1 MGPFVFIVFIMIVK
15 SVEGDGQSPT
25 FSENNVCQQQVITIN
40 PLVCS
45 HSSPPLNS
53 EIGCNSSTIQH
64 IIATEQMVT
73 KRQLEELQI
82 AVSTNQEMVSSAL
95 RNATHQ
101 FKDTTLQV
109 EELLVS
115 LSGFQENVT
124 SEVLGIRRQLEQLQ
138 VLASALMEFLHD
150 SSTMNQASTTD
161 ATERTTTMETDSSTM
176 NQASTTDAT
185 ERTTT
190 METDSSIMNQASTTD
205 ATERTTTTETD
216 SSIMNQAS
224 TTDATER
231 TTITETDPSTMNQA
245 STTDATER
253 TTTTET
259 DSSTMNQA
267 STTDATERTT
277 TMETDSSTMNQTST
291 TDATERTTTMETDSS
306 TMNQASTTD
315 ATERTTTTETV
326 APPKDCSD
334 ILVSGVSTSGVYTVH
349 PLDSG
354 EAFQVYCD
362 METDGGGWTVFQRR
376 KDGSVDFYLD
386 FASYSRGFGNL
397 EGEFWLGNDNLHR
410 LTAQGEYELRVDLSD
425 FESESR
431 VATYDSFSIA
441 DVSGKY
447 RLAVGSYSG
456 TAGDSLMYQ
465 NNQQFSTHDQDN
477 DVDSSRNCAQIF
489 RGAWWYRQ
497 CYYSNLNG
505 EYLRETGSNARGVVW
520 YHWRGWYY
528 SLKTSEMKIRQI
540 PQ

>member
-1 MGPFVFIVFIMIVK
+1 MGPFVFLVLVMTVK
-15 SVEGDGQSPT
+15 SAESVESDDPSPT
-25 FSENNVCQQQVITIN
+25 FSENSVCQQQVITIN
-40 PLVCS
+40 PLVYS
-45 HSSPPLNS
+45 QSSPPLNS

-64 IIATEQMVT
+64 MVETEQMVT
-73 KRQLEELQI
+73 RRQLEELQI
-82 AVSTNQEMVSSAL
+82 AVSTNQKMITSAL

-109 EELLVS
+109 QELLVS

-138 VLASALMEFLHD
+138 VLVSAFKEFLHD
-150 SSTMNQASTTD
+150 SSTVNQSSTTD
-161 ATERTTTMETDSSTM
+161 ATERTTSTETDSSTM
-176 NQASTTDAT
+176 NEASTTDAT
-185 ERTTT
+185 ERITTT
-190 METDSSIMNQASTTD
+190 ETDSSTKNQASTTD

-216 SSIMNQAS
+216 SSTMNQSS

-231 TTITETDPSTMNQA
+231 ITTTETDSSTMNQA

-267 STTDATERTT
+267 STTDATERITT
-277 TMETDSSTMNQTST
+277 KETG
-291 TDATERTTTMETDSS
+291 SS

-315 ATERTTTTETV
+315 ATERTTTTETD

-334 ILVSGVSTSGVYTVH
+334 ILASGVSISGVYTVQ
-349 PLDSG
+349 PLSSG

-376 KDGSVDFYLD
+376 EDGSVDFYLD

-431 VATYDSFSIA
+431 FAKYDSFSIA
-441 DVSGKY
+441 DVSGIYK
-447 RLAVGSYSG
+447 LAVGSYSG
-456 TAGDSLMYQ
+456 TAGDSLSVQ
-465 NNQQFSTHDQDN
+465 NNQPFSTKDRDN
-477 DVDSSRNCAQIF
+477 DAWYRSCAQTYH
-489 RGAWWYRQ
+489 GAWWYRD
-497 CYYSNLNG
+497 CHFSNLNG
-505 EYLRETGSNARGVVW
+505 EYLRGTTTVYARGAVW
-520 YHWRGWYY
+520 RTWRGYRY
-528 SLKTSEMKIRQI
+528 SLRTSEMKIRPT
-540 PQ
+540 PQQ